1 MLANS
6 EGFYQSLGLS
16 YQVVAIV
23 SGTKAIDASH
33 NILTI
38 LGLRRFEQRCCTS
51 DILDKAESLTT
62 VGQEIRFRS
71 LVSIP
76 ERVQRACFL
85 FKLHRLSDTRA

>member
-33 NILTI
+33 KNLTI

-51 DILDKAESLTT
+51 DILD
-62 VGQEIRFRS
+62 
-71 LVSIP
+71 
-76 ERVQRACFL
+76 
-85 FKLHRLSDTRA
+85 